1 MKAKIFLIML
11 ILSMM
16 ISVPAFAESAEEE
29 AFIGLVPMVYVG
41 ATNLP
46 TAAGALLPQN
56 ILGTVGGGIEYACI
70 AGDTLVKLT
79 LDGANAVLEAGSN
92 LDVAVVALLP
102 QNILGTVLGGTD
114 LILRGG
120 GGILECVFG
129 PPRRG

>member
-1 MKAKIFLIML
+1 ML

-29 AFIGLVPMVYVG
+29 FFIGLVPMVCVG
-41 ATNLP
+41 ATNLDV
-46 TAAGALLPQN
+46 AAGALLPQN

-79 LDGANAVLEAGSN
+79 LDGAKAVLEAGSN
-92 LDVAVVALLP
+92 LDVAVAAIIIRPHELP
-102 QNILGTVLGGTD
+102 GDGADFVLKCA
-114 LILRGG
+114 

-129 PPRRG
+129 PSRRE